1 MKKEKFIFLD
11 IDGVLNHELWLEHAH
26 KQNFPSPL
34 FWFDPLCVERVN
46 EIIKQ
51 TGAKLVI
58 SSSWRSDPD
67 LKETFA
73 RVQLPTDFDKT
84 IGMFQSSKIGY
95 TMRGQEIEHYLR
107 EHGIDIYAK
116 HQYVILDDDNDF
128 TPWQKKNAL
137 FRTAASIC
145 DEPFERNN
153 GTGLTR
159 ELTQKIIKYL
169 NEKS

>member
-1 MKKEKFIFLD
+1 
-11 IDGVLNHELWLEHAH
+11 
-26 KQNFPSPL
+26 
-34 FWFDPLCVERVN
+34 
-46 EIIKQ
+46 
-51 TGAKLVI
+51 
-58 SSSWRSDPD
+58 
-67 LKETFA
+67 
-73 RVQLPTDFDKT
+73 
-84 IGMFQSSKIGY
+84 
-95 TMRGQEIEHYLR
+95 MRGQEIEHYLR

-116 HQYVILDDDNDF
+116 HQYVILDDDTDF

-153 GTGLTR
+153 GTGLTH